1 MAQKNVSAIAG
12 REHDLF
18 NQALQFHRSGQIPEA
33 EKLYRQILSLNPRY
47 ARALHMLGIIAL
59 DFKHPDHAEDLVRK
73 ALAEESTP
81 AFHHTLGNILNARG
95 RLDEAIAHY
104 KKALEKAPDT
114 PDFLNNLGATLIAL
128 CRYDEA
134 LPLFQKILEKDP
146 KSFNALSNIGA
157 ALQNRKQYEEALEY
171 YAQAITVKPDAF
183 NVRYNVAQIFKSLG
197 RQAEALAGYEQ
208 VLELKPDHTN
218 ALLNAAHILRV
229 QNRFDEAMDYFSKIP
244 TLDADEETR
253 ANAHANRGQILH
265 RKGNCE
271 EAIREYKRA
280 LEFLP
285 DAAEILS
292 NLGVSYNA
300 VGQYEEAL
308 ECYEKSLVLQPGTDE
323 TYNNISGTLKNLGR
337 LEESMA
343 CCRKAM
349 ELAPHKS
356 WIYSNLLLAMIYSA
370 EVTPEDLLAET
381 QKFDEKHARPALR
394 TRELVRDPEPDRKLN
409 IGYVTADFCKH
420 PVNYFFEPL
429 LSLHDHAQFE
439 IYAYANLEREDEIT
453 ERLRK
458 KFDHWHD
465 IAFMDDDAVADLIEK
480 DRIDILMDIS
490 GHTRGNRLM
499 VFARKPAPVQVTWLA
514 YPATTGMQAMD
525 YRITD
530 SYAEPPGM
538 TEQYNV
544 EKLWRLPEIF
554 CCYQA
559 HENSP
564 PVTGYPLFED
574 NGYITFGCF
583 NNFAKVTDPVLETWG
598 KIMAQVPDS
607 RLMLEIPGINL
618 PAFRANVEER
628 LKRHGI
634 PLERTVLERRIKS
647 NQFVLYNEIDIALDP
662 FPCVGGTTS
671 MDTLWMGV
679 PFVTLAGKHFGAR
692 MGVTILT
699 NAGLQELIAE
709 NREEYIK
716 IAVDLATNRARLK
729 TLRHDLREKIAT
741 SPLMNQQ
748 SFTRNMENAYR
759 EMWRKYCAEK
769 EK

>member
-1 MAQKNVSAIAG
+1 MAQKNVSAVAG

-47 ARALHMLGIIAL
+47 ARALHMLGIIAM

-146 KSFNALSNIGA
+146 KNFNALSNIGA
-157 ALQNRKQYEEALEY
+157 VLQNRKQYEEALEY

-271 EAIREYKRA
+271 EAIHEYKRA
-280 LEFLP
+280 LELMP
-285 DAAEILS
+285 DTAEILN

-300 VGQYEEAL
+300 VGQYEQAL

-370 EVTPEDLLAET
+370 SVTPEDLLAET
-381 QKFDEKHARPALR
+381 QKFNEKHAKPVLR
-394 TRELVRDPEPDRKLN
+394 TRELARDPDPDRKLN

-465 IAFMDDDAVADLIEK
+465 IAFMDDDAVADLIER

-499 VFARKPAPVQVTWLA
+499 VFARKAAPIQVTWLA
-514 YPATTGMQAMD
+514 YPGSTGMQAMD

-530 SYAEPPGM
+530 SYAEPPGK

-544 EKLWRLPEIF
+544 
-554 CCYQA
+554 
-559 HENSP
+559 
-564 PVTGYPLFED
+564 
-574 NGYITFGCF
+574 
-583 NNFAKVTDPVLETWG
+583 
-598 KIMAQVPDS
+598 
-607 RLMLEIPGINL
+607 
-618 PAFRANVEER
+618 
-628 LKRHGI
+628 
-634 PLERTVLERRIKS
+634 
-647 NQFVLYNEIDIALDP
+647 
-662 FPCVGGTTS
+662 
-671 MDTLWMGV
+671 
-679 PFVTLAGKHFGAR
+679 
-692 MGVTILT
+692 
-699 NAGLQELIAE
+699 
-709 NREEYIK
+709 
-716 IAVDLATNRARLK
+716 
-729 TLRHDLREKIAT
+729 
-741 SPLMNQQ
+741 
-748 SFTRNMENAYR
+748 
-759 EMWRKYCAEK
+759 
-769 EK
+769 